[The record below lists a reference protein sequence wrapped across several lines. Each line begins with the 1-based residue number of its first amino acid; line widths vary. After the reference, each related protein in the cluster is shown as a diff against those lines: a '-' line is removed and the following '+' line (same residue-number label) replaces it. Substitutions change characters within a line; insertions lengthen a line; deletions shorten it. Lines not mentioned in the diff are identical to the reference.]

1 MRALLISSD
10 QTRQQVFAAV
20 AQSIAVDSSVVVA
33 NDVIDALSILADDLA
48 VDVTLVPLDEIDH
61 NSLSG
66 VASLLPN
73 LMVFSVLGDDACEN
87 FAEAVMS
94 VSLPR
99 SIVDESAA
107 QTHGVSVAARK
118 ACTSL
123 TRRQRDVLRLIA
135 AGHSTKRIASQLK
148 ISVGTVKAHT
158 AAIFRHLGVRN
169 RTQAANVGQKAWA
182 TLGLSADDMHSV
194 PE

>member
-20 AQSIAVDSSVVVA
+20 ARNVAVDSSVIAASDVV
-33 NDVIDALSILADDLA
+33 DALSILAEDQV
-48 VDVTLVPLDEIDH
+48 VDVTLVPLDEID
-61 NSLSG
+61 NNGLSG

-73 LMVFSVLGDDACEN
+73 LMVFSVSGDDACEN

-99 SIVDESAA
+99 RVADEPVA
-107 QTHGVSVAARK
+107 HPYRVSVAARK

-123 TRRQRDVLRLIA
+123 TGRQRDVLRLIA
-135 AGHSTKRIASQLK
+135 EGYSTKRIASQLK

-182 TLGLSADDMHSV
+182 TLGLSGDDLHSA